1 MSPPNQD
8 RRRVIKAIVKGVVY
22 SAPLV
27 TSMAA
32 PAGLMGQGPSGM
44 MMTFCDYFPVLCMI
58 FGGSQA
64 TTPGAPAPGGQ
75 GGGATPGTPPPATPT
90 PPPPTPPSPGQANP
104 PPGR

>member
-1 MSPPNQD
+1 MAPPNQD

-27 TSMAA
+27 VSMAA

-44 MMTFCDYFPVLCMI
+44 MMTFCDYFPTLCMI
-58 FGGSQA
+58 FGGAQA
-64 TTPGAPAPGGQ
+64 SGGSGGPAR
-75 GGGATPGTPPPATPT
+75 TPPSPTPT

>member
-27 TSMAA
+27 VSMAA

-44 MMTFCDYFPVLCMI
+44 MMTFCDYFPTLCMI
-58 FGGSQA
+58 FGG
-64 TTPGAPAPGGQ
+64 GASGAAAPRMSS
-75 GGGATPGTPPPATPT
+75 PTPPPPT

>member
-27 TSMAA
+27 VSMAA

-44 MMTFCDYFPVLCMI
+44 MMTFCDYFPTLCMI
-58 FGGSQA
+58 FGGGS
-64 TTPGAPAPGGQ
+64 
-75 GGGATPGTPPPATPT
+75 GGAAAPRMSSPTPPPPT

>member
-1 MSPPNQD
+1 MSAPNQD

-44 MMTFCDYFPVLCMI
+44 MMMFCDYFPTLCMI
-58 FGGSQA
+58 FGGASASTSQPA
-64 TTPGAPAPGGQ
+64 PGAP
-75 GGGATPGTPPPATPT
+75 GGGATPAQPSPT
-90 PPPPTPPSPGQANP
+90 PPPPTPPPPGQINP

>member
-1 MSPPNQD
+1 MSQPNQD

-22 SAPLV
+22 SAPLI

-64 TTPGAPAPGGQ
+64 SSPGAPAPGGQ
-75 GGGATPGTPPPATPT
+75 GGATPTTPPATPT

>member
-8 RRRVIKAIVKGVVY
+8 RRRVIKAIVKGMVY
-22 SAPLV
+22 SAPFV
-27 TSMAA
+27 VSMAA

-58 FGGSQA
+58 FGGA
-64 TTPGAPAPGGQ
+64 EAGGT
-75 GGGATPGTPPPATPT
+75 GGARMQAAPTPPPATPT